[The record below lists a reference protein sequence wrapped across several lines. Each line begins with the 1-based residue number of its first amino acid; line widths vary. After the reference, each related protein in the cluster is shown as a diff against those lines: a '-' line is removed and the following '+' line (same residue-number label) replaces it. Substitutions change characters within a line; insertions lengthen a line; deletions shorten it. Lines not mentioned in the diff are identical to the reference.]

1 MTAQMN
7 QSRRIAMV
15 AATVMLLFGAVAIG
29 AMIRVRGI
37 HLKKTPIYPAENRQ
51 LSNLPTETESWI
63 RVGSDYVEPAEIL
76 EVLGT
81 ENYLTRQYTEK
92 HPKNPDRPVMI
103 QVHGAYYTGG
113 IDTVPHVP
121 ERCFVG
127 GGLQQSSSSIVLPLD
142 IDPSGWAED
151 RSVPEE
157 FGGESKKVYT
167 TRLSNDRAYTDAPGM
182 RVRLP
187 RNVGPSEPISMRFSE
202 FIGQERTIY
211 AGYFFIANGQT
222 KANANDVRALA
233 FNLDDDYSYYLKIQ
247 INTNAVDSL
256 EEFIEVSGSFISE
269 MLGEIMR
276 CVPDWTDVQRGD
288 YPPDNPKRNQD
299 PKTDS

>member
-1 MTAQMN
+1 MSARSK
-7 QSRRIAMV
+7 QSRTIAMV
-15 AATVMLLFGAVAIG
+15 VASIMLLCGAGAIS
-29 AMIRVRGI
+29 AMIQVRGI
-37 HLKKTPIYPAENRQ
+37 HLKKTPIYPEENRQ

-63 RVGSDYVEPAEIL
+63 RQGPDYVEPAEIL

-92 HPKNPDRPVMI
+92 NPKDPKNPVII

-127 GGLQQSSSSIVLPLD
+127 GGLQQSSSSTVLPLD
-142 IDPSGWAED
+142 IDPSGWAQD
-151 RSVPEE
+151 RGVPEE
-157 FGGESKKVYT
+157 LGGLDGKVYT
-167 TRLSNDRAYTDAPGM
+167 VRLSNERAYTDAPGM

-187 RNVGPSEPISMRFSE
+187 RNVGPDEPIQMRFSE

-211 AGYFFIANGQT
+211 AGYFFIANGRT

-233 FNLDDDYSYYLKIQ
+233 FNLEDDYAYYLKIQ
-247 INTNAVDSL
+247 INTNSVDSL
-256 EEFIEVSGSFISE
+256 EEFVEVSGSFISE
-269 MLGEIMR
+269 MIGEIMR
-276 CVPDWTDVQRGD
+276 CVPDWTEVQRGH
-288 YPPDNPKRNQD
+288 YPEDNPRRNQE
-299 PKTDS
+299 TDS